1 MARWS
6 PLQRSVT
13 VGASA
18 LQLSAL
24 LAAIEANFPTRL
36 DYLNIQFNPGS
47 TGTNLYIGD
56 SASVSSSNCGANLI
70 PGGTVLYSVPDN
82 CVILTTDIWLI
93 STNAAQQVNICAI
106 PAGM

>member
-13 VGASA
+13 VGAAA

-24 LAAIEANFPTRL
+24 LTALDANFPTRL
-36 DYLNIQFNPGS
+36 GWLVIQYNPGS

-56 SASVSSSNCGANLI
+56 SASVLATNCGANLL
-70 PGGTVLYSVPDN
+70 PGGSVAYTIPDTGI
-82 CVILTTDIWLI
+82 ILTTDIWML
-93 STNAAQQVNICAI
+93 STVAAQQVNIIAFPI
-106 PAGM
+106 GM